1 MACLLWPGVGAA
13 LKRAE
18 IKYVHPHTHTTVGVL
33 QNKRTCTCTI
43 TLEGLV
49 ASLDFNRWHISSGVF
64 NQLHLEMPKSTW
76 RADRFFFW

>member
-18 IKYVHPHTHTTVGVL
+18 IKYVHPHTHTTVRVL
-33 QNKRTCTCTI
+33 QNKRTCTI

-49 ASLDFNRWHISSGVF
+49 ASLDFNR
-64 NQLHLEMPKSTW
+64 
-76 RADRFFFW
+76 